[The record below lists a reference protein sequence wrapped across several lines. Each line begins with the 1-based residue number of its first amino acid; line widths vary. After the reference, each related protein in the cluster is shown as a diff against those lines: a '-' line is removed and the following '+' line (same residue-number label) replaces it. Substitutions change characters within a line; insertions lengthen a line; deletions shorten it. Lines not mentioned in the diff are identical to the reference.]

1 MFSPMTMAGRSL
13 AQAATQTLRSTVAR
27 TATQAGTGASGMRF
41 VPVQSNLVINHG
53 KLTNQL
59 LQAVAKQ
66 TRSGDIQQW
75 FQQEQTTYI
84 SRTVNRTLDDYC
96 RSNNSVISK
105 ETKGH
110 IFRAVENALQQP
122 LDMNGAQSSIC
133 QFLQSNKY
141 FNQKVDERCGK
152 GVDPITRFN
161 TQTKMIE
168 QVSQEIFERNFN
180 GLKVSDIKAITQNAI
195 ADHVQDTRL

>member
-66 TRSGDIQQW
+66 TRGGDTQQW

>member
-13 AQAATQTLRSTVAR
+13 VQAATQTLRSTVAR

-66 TRSGDIQQW
+66 TRSGDTQQW

-195 ADHVQDTRL
+195 VDHVQDTRL

>member
-41 VPVQSNLVINHG
+41 VPMQSNLVINHG

-66 TRSGDIQQW
+66 TRGGDTQQW

>member
-13 AQAATQTLRSTVAR
+13 VQATAQTLKPAVTRA
-27 TATQAGTGASGMRF
+27 AMQAGTGATGMRF
-41 VPVQSNLVINHG
+41 MPVQSNFVINHG

-66 TRSGDIQQW
+66 TRNGDTQQW

-122 LDMNGAQSSIC
+122 LDMNGAQSSIGH
-133 QFLQSNKY
+133 FLQSNKY
-141 FNQKVDERCGK
+141 FNQKVDEQCGK
-152 GVDPITRFN
+152 RVDPITRFN

-168 QVSQEIFERNFN
+168 QVSQEIFERNFS
-180 GLKVSDIKAITQNAI
+180 GFKVSEIKAIIQNAI
-195 ADHVQDTRL
+195 LEHVQDTRL